1 MRTLIQDS
9 PAYQLLADLT
19 STPHGAC
26 LRLVSFVPTARRP
39 EEQTRFQ
46 GMFTPDELR
55 ALYAAIG
62 DHIQS
67 SGAERMHVPRSC
79 PLDSRAGLQTQACN
93 EPEASQ
99 QSER

>member
-1 MRTLIQDS
+1 MRTLIQNS

-26 LRLVSFVPTARRP
+26 LRLVSYVPTARRP

-46 GMFTPDELR
+46 GVFTLDELR
-55 ALYAAIG
+55 ALYTAIG
-62 DHIQS
+62 DHIHS
-67 SGAERMHVPRSC
+67 AGAERMQAPSSC
-79 PLDSRAGLQTQACN
+79 PLDSRAEPQTQACN

-99 QSER
+99 QNER